1 MTKNYKVRP
10 LDDKVLV
17 RPISREERTKSGIVI
32 PDTATKERPEE
43 GEILVVGP
51 GRLNEGGVKRIPMS
65 VKPGDKI
72 LFEKYGPKEVR
83 INEEELL
90 IIKEGDILAIM
101 ED

>member
-1 MTKNYKVRP
+1 MKDSKIKP

-17 RPISREERTKSGIVI
+17 KPISREEKTKSGIVI

-43 GEILVVGP
+43 GEVLIVGP
-51 GRLNEGGVKRIPMS
+51 GRRDEKTEKRIPVS

-72 LFEKYGPKEVR
+72 LFEKYGPKE
-83 INEEELL
+83 IKLNDEELL
-90 IIKEGDILAIM
+90 IIKESDILAIV